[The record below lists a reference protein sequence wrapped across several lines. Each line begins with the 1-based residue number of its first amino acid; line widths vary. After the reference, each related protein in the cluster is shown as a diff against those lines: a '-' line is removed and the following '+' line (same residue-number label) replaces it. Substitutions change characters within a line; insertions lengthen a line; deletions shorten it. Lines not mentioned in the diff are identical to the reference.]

1 MAIEFLGMEF
11 GGDEATIL
19 GGILAA
25 IAAALLIFLLFVAF
39 WYVYT
44 AYFTMKIAERLG
56 STNAILAWIPILNIY
71 LLCEIAADDKNE
83 VFVGL
88 SPGMTFLII
97 LILTLFL
104 GIGLLSM
111 IPLWILIA
119 RKLNKSDLLGIGNAI
134 TMSLLIY
141 WVYKVDEP
149 SSLPVE

>member
-1 MAIEFLGMEF
+1 MGIEFLGMEF

-97 LILTLFL
+97 LILSLFL
-104 GIGLLSM
+104 GISHQ
-111 IPLWILIA
+111 
-119 RKLNKSDLLGIGNAI
+119 
-134 TMSLLIY
+134 
-141 WVYKVDEP
+141 E
-149 SSLPVE
+149 